1 MENAVVLKCTTRE
14 RGILSYKSGRA
25 ALYASNQ
32 KHRGR
37 FHCIRMQTTD
47 LPFFFFESTVLSSH
61 GNIRSYDLVVGA
73 VRPCSALFQAMTSS
87 HGPGIHLCLDFG
99 RSGPGAK
106 AGRAHS
112 STEGELLADRLRK
125 DLRTRHG
132 HEVGDAP
139 HGQVPA
145 WRQRSELL
153 EHPYRPGV
161 EDGQSIQGEL
171 ELLAA
176 TRLGESKAF
185 AFTHQRLRADFD
197 QLCLRGRSP
206 RAVPTQTR
214 H

>member
-1 MENAVVLKCTTRE
+1 MLNCTTRNE
-14 RGILSYKSGRA
+14 ASYPTKAGELHCMPATTSNVGIFTASGCKQ
-25 ALYASNQ
+25 LTCPS
-32 KHRGR
+32 
-37 FHCIRMQTTD
+37 
-47 LPFFFFESTVLSSH
+47 FFFCESTVLSSP
-61 GNIRSYDLVVGA
+61 GNMRSYDLVVGA
-73 VRPCSALFQAMTSS
+73 VRPCWALFQAMTSS

-176 TRLGESKAF
+176 
-185 AFTHQRLRADFD
+185 
-197 QLCLRGRSP
+197 
-206 RAVPTQTR
+206 
-214 H
+214 